1 MVSQPMI
8 YLNVV
13 TVLLFYVIWFFF
25 CKYQFLAFAFQI
37 IM

>member
-1 MVSQPMI
+1 MVSQPMT

-13 TVLLFYVIWFFF
+13 TVLLSHIVF